1 MPLTTLNPQIDIE
14 FTLRLDPMLFRFRDP
29 ELAKVLCITEE
40 DTRAN
45 LVHALWRYV
54 KKRKLHDPEDI
65 TQVRLDSDELGRFFK
80 PSTVATASLPAALD
94 RHIVPANSIRIKYRL
109 SFAAS
114 IAPEVFE
121 VGVQGVA
128 LPPPDGVDSLVERE
142 LGRIDADIL
151 VGLDKLLGEHRRRYE
166 FLSCLAADPV
176 GFTRRALLSQAI
188 DGHHVRRAALGRSR
202 AALMTRLERR
212 SDLWAGDWSAHAAS
226 YLAHHQPAGRRPM
239 AESAER
245 RGDRPRAAQ
254 ARGMEG
260 HVEDDGQRRPASEG
274 QPYTQ
279 QHAQNH
285 QGRNGGQN
293 LQYGRPDPDS
303 QHWQADGLDLGPGFR
318 GQPSHL
324 AAAAHLGA
332 PPRQHHGSLPGEV
345 DDGGGGGGT
354 AAGGFVQEQG
364 HTRALTREPELG
376 RPRQPDANRRPQAP
390 PGQGGG
396 GGGGGGGS
404 WHSVGV
410 HERGNMV
417 SSSGGRDG
425 APSQQRAALAP
436 QHSVQDVGSGG
447 SSFRLQPHG
456 IGATPAGQRMPAFGQ
471 LGGGGEYAG
480 ADGDG
485 GDGPFAARKRPR
497 PAPSFGPSYLQ
508 GTAPGDEAG
517 TLRGGGIV
525 GGGGRPS
532 HMGPQQHS
540 LGGMSE
546 LPPAPLRTGF
556 GAPQAQSASGGIGA
570 QGGPHGPSIGGPGV
584 HPTSSGGSS
593 APGLH
598 IAPSA
603 LAGGNF
609 QPLAGMVGG
618 AGGGSGLSVAAME
631 AEHVQQREALMQAHQ
646 QQTQALQ
653 AFLAPPILSAPAAP
667 PLHQPHHN
675 PQHLARALSA
685 AGLDTI
691 LVTPPP
697 LSAAA
702 AAGLPQGPLWAAG
715 AGLPPS
721 VPQEGQDL
729 SRVSNMRF
737 GAGM

>member
-1 MPLTTLNPQIDIE
+1 MRQGSNGRLYTYESFDLRSFFQPRHLLLMPVNPQIDIE

-80 PSTVATASLPAALD
+80 PSIVATASLPAALD

-128 LPPPDGVDSLVERE
+128 VPPPDGVDSLVERE
-142 LGRIDADIL
+142 LGRIDAEIL
-151 VGLDKLLGEHRRRYE
+151 VGLEKLLGEHRRRYE

-188 DGHHVRRAALGRSR
+188 DGQQVRRAALGRSR
-202 AALMTRLERR
+202 ASLMTRLERR

-239 AESAER
+239 AAPAEG
-245 RGDRPRAAQ
+245 RGDRPRAVQ
-254 ARGMEG
+254 ARGLEG
-260 HVEDDGQRRPASEG
+260 HGEDEGLRRPPSEG
-274 QPYTQ
+274 PAYTQ
-279 QHAQNH
+279 QHAPNH

-293 LQYGRPDPDS
+293 LQFGRPDSDS
-303 QHWQADGLDLGPGFR
+303 QQWQPDGLDIGPGFR
-318 GQPSHL
+318 GAGQPSH
-324 AAAAHLGA
+324 AAHLGA
-332 PPRQHHGSLPGEV
+332 LPRQHHGSLPGEG
-345 DDGGGGGGT
+345 DDGGGGGGGA
-354 AAGGFVQEQG
+354 AAGGFVQDQG
-364 HTRALTREPELG
+364 HTRALTREPELS
-376 RPRQPDANRRPQAP
+376 RPRQTDATRRPQAP
-390 PGQGGG
+390 LGQGGG
-396 GGGGGGGS
+396 GGGGGGG
-404 WHSVGV
+404 WHSVGA
-410 HERGNMV
+410 HERGNM
-417 SSSGGRDG
+417 
-425 APSQQRAALAP
+425 
-436 QHSVQDVGSGG
+436 QDVGSAG

-456 IGATPAGQRMPAFGQ
+456 SGSPQVGQRMQAF
-471 LGGGGEYAG
+471 GGEYAG

-497 PAPSFGPSYLQ
+497 PSIGPSYLQ
-508 GTAPGDEAG
+508 GAGPGDEMG
-517 TLRGGGIV
+517 PSHRGV
-525 GGGGRPS
+525 GRPQ
-532 HMGPQQHS
+532 HIGQQQHS
-540 LGGMSE
+540 LGAMSE
-546 LPPAPLRTGF
+546 LPPAPLRATF
-556 GAPQAQSASGGIGA
+556 GTPQAQSAAGVIGA
-570 QGGPHGPSIGGPGV
+570 PGGPHGPGIGGPGV
-584 HPTSSGGSS
+584 HPASGGGTN
-593 APGLH
+593 AAGLH
-598 IAPSA
+598 IPPSA

-618 AGGGSGLSVAAME
+618 AGGGSGLSAAAME

-646 QQTQALQ
+646 QQTQALH
-653 AFLAPPILSAPAAP
+653 AFLAPPILSTPAAP
-667 PLHQPHHN
+667 PLHQQHHT

-685 AGLDTI
+685 AGLDSI
-691 LVTPPP
+691 LATPPP

-702 AAGLPQGPLWAAG
+702 AAGLQQGPLWPAA